1 MAITN
6 GYVTL
11 KEVKKFLEL
20 DDFEDDAE
28 LEVNIETISRAI
40 DSITWRRFYAT
51 TETRYYTP
59 ARHDTLS
66 VDDLLDI
73 TGVSGSLKTDG
84 DGDRTYENTWAITD
98 YDLMPFNAALEGEP
112 YTSLEITPNGDYRF
126 PKGLSKSVELKG
138 SFGYAATTPKPI
150 HDACLLGINRLMSR
164 KSTPLGVS
172 AAANLGQLRVVV
184 TNLKDDPDFMDL
196 VSHYIRRW

>member
-11 KEVKKFLEL
+11 EEVKKFIEL
-20 DDFEDDAE
+20 GDFEDDAE
-28 LEVNIETISRAI
+28 VEVNIETISRAI

-73 TGVSGSLKTDG
+73 TGVSGTLKTDD
-84 DGDRTYENTWAITD
+84 DGDRTYENTWAATD

-112 YTSLEITPNGDYRF
+112 YTSIEITPNGDYRF

-150 HDACLLGINRLMSR
+150 HDACLLGINRLISR
-164 KSTPLGVS
+164 KHTPLGVGGS
-172 AAANLGQLRVVV
+172 PVLGGLSVVV
-184 TNLKDDPDFMDL
+184 KELKSDPDFMNL